1 MLNLVRFCVM
11 ALSMGLA
18 AAAFPAP
25 SAPSKAAPSVALHY
39 GAQAP
44 LEDLKV
50 FDIVV
55 VDADHGY
62 SPSTYRSQD
71 SQLYAYAALT
81 EVHPTRSYFQRIP
94 AQWRLGRNA
103 DWDSVLVDQ
112 SQPEW
117 PRFFAEQVIAPL
129 WERGFRGF
137 FLDTLDS
144 YRLAARF
151 DEQQQQDG
159 VVAVLEELHRRF
171 PGIRLILNRGFDVL
185 PRVKDK
191 VQMVAAESLF
201 QGWNAQSKQY
211 TPVSAKDREW
221 LLQQL
226 QNTRD
231 QLGIPVLVID
241 YVPPQDRAKT
251 RETAR
256 QIKDLG
262 FTPWVTDQQLN
273 TIGIGSVEFVPRRIA
288 VLYSSDE
295 YPAPNY
301 SDVHRF
307 LDMPTN
313 YLGYISEYFDVR
325 QPLPPNLYGDRY
337 AGVVTWLGGDV
348 ASASQPALQRWLY
361 QVVQQQLPW
370 AAMGQFGFDLTPTWS
385 RLLGLQTKEPSTGLL
400 QISQQD
406 AMVGFEIRDFPADR
420 TPQDVLLAPSAP
432 NARALLTLKDSKGQS
447 YTAGAVTAWGGF
459 MHTPYVIQDVPG
471 TEDSR
476 WALDPFAFLQQAL
489 RLTPLPAPDVT
500 TENGRRLLFAHI
512 DGDAFPS
519 KAEMPGNRFAADW
532 LLTDILQKY
541 RIPHTVSVIEAEV
554 SPQGIYP
561 QFSAQLEDIA
571 KRIFALPHVE
581 IASHTYSHPYLW
593 DPSVR
598 HGLFEH
604 NHEAAINLGIPGYEI
619 DLQREIVGSVQYIRD
634 RLAGGKPVN
643 ILLWSGDTSPG
654 ADALEIVAKNGLLNM
669 NGGDTFI
676 TRSRASLTAVRS
688 HGIFKKGNLQVY
700 APITNENLYTNLW
713 RGPFYGFERVIE
725 TFSMTETPRRLKA
738 VDIYYHTYSASKP
751 ASLTALHQ
759 VYGWAMKQPLHP
771 VFASEYIRKVHDFYA
786 MALARDGEGWRIRGR
801 GDLRTVRIPQSWG
814 AVDLAHSEGIAGS
827 KTADANTYVH
837 LTGSSALLR
846 TAADAQSTPI
856 ALSEANAR
864 LTEWNAQPDQVQFR
878 LEGHAPLDFS
888 LVLPRTCQVRINDRV
903 ATPSSV
909 TPMAGTSVQRFRLS
923 HAAALIQAQC
933 ARR

>member
-1 MLNLVRFCVM
+1 MLNMVRFCLM
-11 ALSMGLA
+11 ALSMSLA
-18 AAAFPAP
+18 APAF
-25 SAPSKAAPSVALHY
+25 SANPTAAPSVALHY
-39 GAQAP
+39 GAEAP
-44 LEDLKV
+44 LDDLKA

-62 SPSTYRSQD
+62 SPQTYRSKD
-71 SQLYAYAALT
+71 STLYAYAALT
-81 EVHPTRSYFQRIP
+81 EVHPTRSYFKQIP
-94 AQWRLGRNA
+94 AQWRLGRNT

-117 PRFFAEQVIAPL
+117 PSFFAEQVIAPL

-144 YRLAARF
+144 YRLAAKF

-159 VVAVLEELHRRF
+159 VVAVLEKLHSRF
-171 PGIRLILNRGFDVL
+171 PGIQLILNRGFEVL

-201 QGWNAQSKQY
+201 QGWNAKSKQY

-256 QIKDLG
+256 QIKALG
-262 FTPWVTDQQLN
+262 FTPWVTDQQLH

-288 VLYSSDE
+288 VIYNGE
-295 YPAPNY
+295 EFPALNY
-301 SDVHRF
+301 SDAHRF

-313 YLGYISEYFDVR
+313 YLGYISEYHDVR
-325 QPLPPNLYGDRY
+325 KPLPSNLYGDRY
-337 AGVVTWLGGDV
+337 AGVVTWFGGNV
-348 ASASQPALQRWLY
+348 PTGVQQSLQRWLH

-370 AAMGQFGFDLTPTWS
+370 SAVGQFGFDISSTWA
-385 RLLGLQTKEPSTGLL
+385 RLLGLQPKTPSTGVL
-400 QISQQD
+400 QITQQD
-406 AMVGFEIRDFPADR
+406 AIVGFEVRSFPTDR
-420 TPQDVLLAPSAP
+420 GPHELQIAPSATST
-432 NARALLTLKDSKGQS
+432 RSLLTLKDSNGQS
-447 YTAGAVTAWGGF
+447 YSAGAITPWGGF
-459 MHTPYVIQDVPG
+459 ILNPYAVQSVPG

-476 WALDPFAFLQQAL
+476 WAIDPFAFLQQSL
-489 RLTPLPAPDVT
+489 RLTPLPVPDVT

-554 SPQGIYP
+554 SPQGLYP
-561 QFSAQLEDIA
+561 QFSAQLEGIA
-571 KRIFALPHVE
+571 KRMFALPHVE
-581 IASHTYSHPYLW
+581 IASHTYSHPFLW
-593 DPSVR
+593 DQSVR
-598 HGLFEH
+598 HGLFAQ
-604 NHEAAINLGIPGYEI
+604 NKEAAINLGVPGYEI
-619 DLQREIVGSVQYIRD
+619 DLQREIVGSVQYIRE

-643 ILLWSGDTSPG
+643 ILLWSGDTAPG
-654 ADALEIVAKNGLLNM
+654 ADALEIIAKNGLLNM

-676 TRSRASLTAVRS
+676 TRSNPSLTAVMG
-688 HGIFKKGNLQVY
+688 HGISKKGNLQVY
-700 APITNENLYTNLW
+700 APITNENIYTNLW
-713 RGPFYGFERVIE
+713 HGPFYGFERVIE
-725 TFSMTETPRRLKA
+725 TFSMTESPRRLKA
-738 VDIYYHTYSASKP
+738 VDIYYHTYAASKQ
-751 ASLTALHQ
+751 ASLNALHK
-759 VYGWAMKQPLHP
+759 VYGWAMNQPLHP
-771 VFASEYIRKVHDFYA
+771 VFASEYIRKVQDFYTL
-786 MALARDGEGWRIRGR
+786 ALARDGDAWRIRSR

-814 AVDLAHSEGIAGS
+814 KVDLAQSQGIAGS
-827 KTADANTYVH
+827 KAADANAYVH

-846 TAADAQSTPI
+846 TQASAASAQI

-864 LTEWNAQPDQVQFR
+864 LIEWNAQPDQVHFR
-878 LEGHAPLDFS
+878 LQGHVPLDFS
-888 LVLPRTCQVRINDRV
+888 LVLPRSCQVRANDRIV
-903 ATPSSV
+903 TPSSITDV
-909 TPMAGTSVQRFRLS
+909 SGSSVQRFRLS
-923 HAAALIQAQC
+923 HAAAHIQAQC
-933 ARR
+933 TRR